1 MFYDIPSGNLS
12 ISPRGQPHEVF
23 PRFGDIIS
31 SMPSPRESLGSQDL
45 GVSADN
51 SVHLLQQ
58 TVFLK
63 IFSLG
68 CIGVLTNTFVKTLT
82 STEACMVLELGKRFF
97 SQNSLKSEEC
107 VKPFEQIVQGRL
119 KYYT

>member
-1 MFYDIPSGNLS
+1 
-12 ISPRGQPHEVF
+12 
-23 PRFGDIIS
+23 
-31 SMPSPRESLGSQDL
+31 MPSPRESLGSQDL